1 MWNVKYHRLNPA
13 HLLMKFWLT
22 WNCGPGDGF
31 VALCPWGW
39 ALQSCHLLF
48 NCSAFVLSIARIQQW
63 WKLLVEDALITA
75 SQDSGELY
83 ILMQNSSFTS
93 TPDNI
98 RQHCA
103 FSFSQ
108 LNYNLVLLQHT
119 FQTYFPQVLAA
130 VKLSLIHSFHF
141 HFLHPNLLLQN
152 IGIGQPEEQVK
163 FVSKM
168 HFHSLE
174 ISEGPR
180 NSLHCQMKILQFVLL
195 RPLQFLAPDD

>member
-1 MWNVKYHRLNPA
+1 
-13 HLLMKFWLT
+13 MKLW
-22 WNCGPGDGF
+22 
-31 VALCPWGW
+31 PWRRFRG
-39 ALQSCHLLF
+39 LVPLRM
-48 NCSAFVLSIARIQQW
+48 SIA
-63 WKLLVEDALITA
+63 KLPLVVQLF
-75 SQDSGELY
+75 SFCPQHCQDSTVMKVARWRCTYHSFSRFWRIVHFVE
-83 ILMQNSSFTS
+83 NSSFTS

-98 RQHCA
+98 GQHCA

-108 LNYNLVLLQHT
+108 LNYNLILLQHT

-130 VKLSLIHSFHF
+130 VKLSLIHTFHF

-152 IGIGQPEEQVK
+152 IGIGQPEEPVK

-168 HFHSLE
+168 HVHSLE

-195 RPLQFLAPDD
+195 RPLQSPDHPKTSICISK